1 MSSSNYAYKVALVG
15 AGGNQGK
22 HIAEELVKGGK
33 HTVTAITRADSK
45 AKLPAGVVPKV
56 VDYNDTSSLVE
67 GLRGQDV
74 LIITMSVA
82 APPDTQTKLIDAAKE
97 AGVKFVIPNEWGYD
111 IERNPQ
117 LLYDMLVGER
127 AIKIREY
134 CQSKEVSFVGVA
146 GGFWYEFSLGGG
158 DIRYGFEIEK
168 REFTRID
175 GGDIKISTSTWEQ
188 VARGTASLLGL
199 KIYPETEEDKEQTIS
214 SFFGKSFCVES
225 FNVSQNDMFEEL
237 KKVTGTTDADWK
249 ITTEN
254 HKERYDRAI
263 KMFQVDG
270 DWRGFGMAMY
280 TRAFFPDQ
288 AAVMPNTQ
296 NKLHNLPQEDFEEC
310 TKGAVEYGKT
320 FTMYG

>member
-1 MSSSNYAYKVALVG
+1 MSSSNYVSNIALVG

-22 HIAEELVKGGK
+22 YIAEELVKGGK

-56 VDYNDTSSLVE
+56 VDYNDASSLVE

-74 LIITMSVA
+74 LVITVSVA

-111 IERNPQ
+111 SERNPQ
-117 LLYDMLVGER
+117 LLRDMLIGER
-127 AIKIREY
+127 VIKIREY
-134 CQSKEVSFVGVA
+134 CQSKNIPFIGVN
-146 GGFWYEFSLGGG
+146 GGFWYEFSLGGS

-175 GGDIKISTSTWEQ
+175 SGDIKISTSTWDQ
-188 VARGTASLLGL
+188 VGRGTAGLLSLKL
-199 KIYPETEEDKEQTIS
+199 YPESAEDKETIS

-225 FNVSQNDMFEEL
+225 FRVSQNDMFEEL

-249 ITTEN
+249 ITNEN

-263 KMFQVDG
+263 KMFQQDG

-288 AAVMPNTQ
+288 AAAMPNIQ
-296 NKLHNLPQEDFEEC
+296 NKLLNLPQENFEES
-310 TKGAVEYGKT
+310 TKGAIEYEKT
-320 FTMYG
+320 AAIYV

>member
-1 MSSSNYAYKVALVG
+1 MSSSNYVSNIALVG

-22 HIAEELVKGGK
+22 YIAEELVKGRR

-45 AKLPAGVVPKV
+45 AKLPAGVVPKF

-74 LIITMSVA
+74 LVITVSVA

-111 IERNPQ
+111 SERNPQ
-117 LLYDMLVGER
+117 LLRDMLIGEKI
-127 AIKIREY
+127 IKIREY
-134 CQSKEVSFVGVA
+134 CQSKDIPFIGVN
-146 GGFWYEFSLGGG
+146 GGFWYEFSLGGS

-168 REFTRID
+168 RQFTRID
-175 GGDIKISTSTWEQ
+175 SGDIKVSTSTWDQ
-188 VARGTASLLGL
+188 VGRGTAGLLSLKL
-199 KIYPETEEDKEQTIS
+199 YPESGEDKETIS

-225 FNVSQNDMFEEL
+225 FRVSQNDMFEEL

-249 ITTEN
+249 ITNEN

-263 KMFQVDG
+263 KMFQQDG

-288 AAVMPNTQ
+288 AAAMPYIQ
-296 NKLHNLPQEDFEEC
+296 NKLLNLPQENFEES
-310 TKGAVEYGKT
+310 TKGAIEYEKT
-320 FTMYG
+320 AAIYV

>member
-1 MSSSNYAYKVALVG
+1 MSASNYAYNVALVG

-22 HIAEELVKGGK
+22 YIAQELVKGGK

-45 AKLPAGVVPKV
+45 AELPAGVTPKI
-56 VDYNDTSSLVE
+56 VDYNDTSSLVD

-74 LIITMSVA
+74 LVITMSVA
-82 APPDTQTKLIDAAKE
+82 APPDTQKKLIDAAKE

-111 IERNPQ
+111 SERNPG
-117 LLYDMLVGER
+117 LVRDMLIGDRVIG
-127 AIKIREY
+127 IREY
-134 CQSKEVSFVGVA
+134 CQSVGIPFIGVC

-175 GGDIKISTSTWEQ
+175 GGDIKISTSTWDQ
-188 VARGTASLLGL
+188 VGRGTAGLLSLKL
-199 KIYPETEEDKEQTIS
+199 YPETADDKETIS
-214 SFFGKSFCVES
+214 SFFNKSFCVES
-225 FNVSQNDMFEEL
+225 FRVSQNDMFEGL

-249 ITTEN
+249 ITTAN
-254 HKERYDRAI
+254 YRERYDAAI
-263 KMFQVDG
+263 KMFKEDG

-288 AAVMPNTQ
+288 GALMPTTQ
-296 NKLHNLPQEDFEEC
+296 NKLVNLPQEDFEEC
-310 TKGAVEYGKT
+310 TKGAIEYEKNAPI
-320 FTMYG
+320 YR

>member
-1 MSSSNYAYKVALVG
+1 MSSSNYVYNIALVG

-22 HIAEELVKGGK
+22 YIAKELVRGGK
-33 HTVTAITRADSK
+33 HKVTAITRADSK
-45 AKLPAGVVPKV
+45 AELPAGVVPKV
-56 VDYNDTSSLVE
+56 VDYNDTSSLVD

-74 LIITMSVA
+74 LVITMSVT

-111 IERNPQ
+111 SERNPG
-117 LLYDMLVGER
+117 LVYDMLIGER
-127 AIKIREY
+127 VIKIREY
-134 CQSKEVSFVGVA
+134 CQSKGIPFIGVC

-175 GGDIKISTSTWEQ
+175 GGNIKISTSTWDQ
-188 VARGTASLLGL
+188 VGRGTAGLLSLKL
-199 KIYPETEEDKEQTIS
+199 YPETADDKETIS
-214 SFFGKSFCVES
+214 SFFSKSFCVES
-225 FNVSQNDMFEEL
+225 FRVSQNDMFEEL

-263 KMFQVDG
+263 QMFRKDG
-270 DWRGFGMAMY
+270 DWRGFGTAMY
-280 TRAFFPDQ
+280 TRSFFPDQ
-288 AAVMPNTQ
+288 AALMPNTQ
-296 NKLHNLPQEDFEEC
+296 NKLINLPQEDFEEC
-310 TKGAVEYGKT
+310 TKGAIEYAKN
-320 FTMYG
+320 FIRYG